1 MRYLDIPRYIKINE
15 KDNVAIVVNDEGMKK
30 GTILANMLE
39 LQDNVPFGH
48 KFALKDLK
56 KDDPVIRYGEII
68 GYVNQ
73 EVNKGQWIHEKMLYI
88 KEPIKLSK
96 EFGKSI
102 NFKESYRFKDHLP
115 IKDRFFLGYR
125 NKDGT
130 VGTKNM
136 LAIGMTVQCAEGVVN
151 AAVEKIKKELL
162 PKYQNVDD
170 VVALNHLYGCGVA
183 INAKNSEI
191 PKRTI
196 RNLMDNPNFGNE
208 RLIVSLGCEKFTPED
223 ALDICN
229 IHDKDNILVLQEYN
243 GFSSMIAAI
252 CKKAEK
258 ILQKL
263 NLRKREKC
271 PVSELV
277 VGLQC
282 GGSDALSGVTANP
295 AIGYAA
301 DLLVLSGAKVMFSE
315 VTEVRDAAHLLLKRI
330 KDLSVREKLID
341 ELLWY
346 DNYLDE
352 GEVDRSAN
360 PSPGNKKGGLATI
373 IEKALGS
380 IAKSGTSEI
389 VDVISPGEKIRKS
402 GLTYAATPANDFV
415 CGTQQLASGMTL
427 EVFST
432 GRGTTYNLR
441 QAPVIKVSTN
451 NNLSNKWFDLID
463 VNAGTIASGE
473 KTIKE
478 VGEEIYELIIKVA
491 SGEVKTCADK
501 YQLYNQLAV
510 FNPAPIT

>member
-1 MRYLDIPRYIKINE
+1 MGYLDVSRYIKVNE
-15 KDNVAIVVNDEGMKK
+15 KDNVAIVVNDEGLGK
-30 GTILANMLE
+30 GAILDNKLE
-39 LQDNVPFGH
+39 LQDNIPFGH
-48 KFALKDLK
+48 KFALKNLK
-56 KDDPVIRYGEII
+56 KGESVIRYGEII

-73 EVNKGQWIHEKMLYI
+73 EVSKGQWINEKVLYI
-88 KEPIKLSK
+88 KEPAKLSNDLNTVSNPNQ
-96 EFGKSI
+96 F
-102 NFKESYRFKDHLP
+102 YRFKDRP
-115 IKDRFFLGYR
+115 KITDRFFLGHK

-130 VGTKNM
+130 VGTRNI
-136 LAIGMTVQCAEGVVN
+136 LAISTTVQCAEGVVN
-151 AAVEKIKKELL
+151 AAADKIRKELL

-183 INAKNSEI
+183 INAENSEI

-196 RNLMDNPNFGNE
+196 RNLIDNPNFGNE

-223 ALDICN
+223 AFDISN
-229 IHDKDNILVLQEYN
+229 IEDKNNIVVLQEYN
-243 GFSSMIAAI
+243 GFLAMITAI
-252 CKKAEK
+252 CKKAEE
-258 ILQKL
+258 ILQRL
-263 NLRKREKC
+263 NIRKRVPC
-271 PVSELV
+271 SVSELV

-330 KDLSVREKLID
+330 KDPSIKKKLID

-346 DNYLDE
+346 DNYLNE
-352 GEVDRSAN
+352 GKVDRSAN

-389 VDVISPGEKIRKS
+389 IDVLAPGEKVKKA
-402 GLTYAATPANDFV
+402 GLTYAATPASDFV
-415 CGTQQLASGMTL
+415 CGTQQLASGITL
-427 EVFST
+427 QVFST

-441 QAPVIKVSTN
+441 QVPVIKVSTN
-451 NNLSNKWFDLID
+451 NYLSNKWLDLID
-463 VNAGTIASGE
+463 INAGTIASGE

-478 VGEEIYELIIKVA
+478 VGEEIYELIIKIA